1 MTGLLD
7 ILPGTSTQPAA
18 VRRPTFAVHFSPPS
32 GGGGGLLE
40 AAGSALGLTPGGDD
54 PWATALVAIQID
66 SYLAPGVD
74 VAMLYLANEARAPGV
89 ALGDPGSI
97 ELGYGDGGNVLV
109 FTGHVD
115 AVRTH
120 LAGATRITLVNS
132 SATLA
137 RRRIDQS
144 YQQQSAGAIVN
155 DLIGQCGVAA
165 GDVED
170 GSDYPF
176 YVVDAPRT
184 VYQHIARLAQ
194 RSGYAAWITAED
206 KLQFAP
212 AAADSAVQTFT
223 YAQDLLAV
231 HLVEGAP
238 LAGVML
244 TGEGAAGS
252 QGSDAWPWLIK
263 DAAAVQKSAGE
274 EAGARPLVDAALRS
288 GDALE
293 TAAAA
298 YLAEQGGSAGRLIV
312 PGTPDV
318 TVGTAVEIAGAP
330 QDALNGLHLVTRLRH
345 RYDKGRG
352 FVTELALRRAG
363 ESAGGLGGLAA
374 LAGGLL

>member
-1 MTGLLD
+1 MAGLLD

-18 VRRPTFAVHFSPPS
+18 VRRPTFAVHFGPPS

-40 AAGSALGLTPGGDD
+40 AAGSALGLTTGGDD
-54 PWATALVAIQID
+54 PWVAALVAIRIE
-66 SYLAPGVD
+66 SYSAPGVD
-74 VAMLYLANEARAPGV
+74 IAVLDLANEARAPSV

-97 ELGYGDGGNVLV
+97 ELGYGDGDNVLV
-109 FTGHVD
+109 FTGQVD
-115 AVRTH
+115 AIRTS

-132 SATLA
+132 SAALA

-155 DLIGQCGVAA
+155 DLIGQCGVDAA
-165 GDVED
+165 DVED

-176 YVVDAPRT
+176 YVVDAART

-194 RSGYAAWITAED
+194 RSGYIAAITAED

-212 AAADSAVQTFT
+212 AAADNAAQTFT

-231 HLVEGAP
+231 HLAEGAP
-238 LAGVML
+238 LAGVTF

-252 QGSDAWPWLIK
+252 QGSDAWSWLIK
-263 DAAAVQKSAGE
+263 DAAAVQKSAGD
-274 EAGARPLVDAALRS
+274 ASGARPLVDAALRS
-288 GDALE
+288 GAALE

-312 PGTPDV
+312 PGAPDV
-318 TVGTAVEIAGAP
+318 TVGAAVEITGAP

-345 RYDKGRG
+345 RYDKARG

-363 ESAGGLGGLAA
+363 ESASGLGGLAA